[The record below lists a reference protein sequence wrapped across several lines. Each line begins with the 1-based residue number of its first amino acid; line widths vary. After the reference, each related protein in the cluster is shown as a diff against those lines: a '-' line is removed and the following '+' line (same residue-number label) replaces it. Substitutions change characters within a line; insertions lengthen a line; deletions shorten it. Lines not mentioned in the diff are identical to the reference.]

1 MIITR
6 FHVQNDIVFVGCPS
20 VPISEGRSEPLK
32 VHHIIVFIPFSLK
45 IVKFGIFIF
54 NYCDKEGIQ
63 IFKISLSYQKD

>member
-32 VHHIIVFIPFSLK
+32 
-45 IVKFGIFIF
+45 
-54 NYCDKEGIQ
+54 GIQ